1 MDLDWVPQEADG
13 LLHICQKGVL
23 HRVRCRRSRHAGAH
37 GPPGSEH
44 EAGCQ
49 TKGADKATGRRG
61 ILGVFSKEVDL
72 LLSSGIGPLMTL
84 NKLRVKYNP
93 GANPTREAMSLFQ
106 QLPSHKLLRNRG
118 KTLRIATARQ
128 QERSSGGAHR
138 VPVCRVLVRALSAVP
153 QSGTTEPHPDEDS
166 DEESTDEDQPLT
178 VGLPAHR
185 WMIPTDSWLL
195 TADC

>member
-1 MDLDWVPQEADG
+1 MDLDWVPQDADG

-23 HRVRCRRSRHAGAH
+23 HRVRCRRSMHAGAH

-72 LLSSGIGPLMTL
+72 LLSSWIGPLKTL

-93 GANPTREAMSLFQ
+93 GANPTREAMALFQ
-106 QLPSHKLLRNRG
+106 QLPSHGLLRTRR
-118 KTLRIATARQ
+118 KTLRAAAARQ
-128 QERSSGGAHR
+128 QERSSGGAHL
-138 VPVCRVLVRALSAVP
+138 VPVRRVLVRALSAVR
-153 QSGTTEPHPDEDS
+153 QSGTTNPPPDDSS
-166 DEESTDEDQPLT
+166 DEESDDEDRPLA
-178 VGLPAHR
+178 V
-185 WMIPTDSWLL
+185 
-195 TADC
+195 